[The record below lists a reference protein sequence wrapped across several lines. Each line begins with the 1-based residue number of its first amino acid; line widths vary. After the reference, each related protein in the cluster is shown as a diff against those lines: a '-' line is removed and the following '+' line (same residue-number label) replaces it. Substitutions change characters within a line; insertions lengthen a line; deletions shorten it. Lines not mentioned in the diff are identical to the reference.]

1 MKTRDNQKNR
11 VLLALEQGPI
21 TQRDATR
28 MGIMR
33 LASRINDLRKDGYLI
48 ATEMISVTG
57 QHGPARI
64 AKYHLGVG

>member
-11 VLLALEQGPI
+11 VLLALEQGPL
-21 TQRDATR
+21 TQRDANR
-28 MGIMR
+28 MGVMR

-48 ATEMISVTG
+48 ATEMVTVTG
-57 QHGPARI
+57 QHGQARI

>member
-1 MKTRDNQKNR
+1 MSTNDSQKNR

-21 TQRDATR
+21 TQRDANG

-33 LASRINDLRKDGYLI
+33 LASRVNDLRKDGHPI
-48 ATEMISVTG
+48 DTEIITVVG

-64 AKYHLGVG
+64 ARYTLRS